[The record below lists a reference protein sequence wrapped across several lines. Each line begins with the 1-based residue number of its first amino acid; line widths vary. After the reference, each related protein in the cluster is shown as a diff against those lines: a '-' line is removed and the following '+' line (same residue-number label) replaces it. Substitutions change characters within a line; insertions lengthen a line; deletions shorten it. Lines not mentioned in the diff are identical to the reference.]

1 MLKKSLLPLIALMAL
16 TPVAFAIPDAGG
28 GPARAG
34 GPAQPAP
41 PPPPDAAKAK
51 KAFTIGYE
59 EYQMASGLESAG
71 VAMSGEAAMRNKE
84 AVTAA
89 FTRSRDRFRVAA
101 QAGPDM
107 KEAWNML
114 GYTSRKLGNYD
125 ESLAAYEKALALAPD
140 YPEAI
145 EYRAELYMLTG
156 KLALV
161 KEAYA
166 SLQKSMPSYA
176 EVLKTAMNDW
186 LKAKKTAPGLAETD
200 RSEFAAWVAKL

>member
-1 MLKKSLLPLIALMAL
+1 MRPKYLFPLIVLLAV
-16 TPVAFAIPDAGG
+16 TPLSYAVQDAGG
-28 GPARAG
+28 GNRAG
-34 GPAQPAP
+34 GPGQPAP
-41 PPPPDAAKAK
+41 PPPPDPAKAK

-59 EYQMASGLESAG
+59 EYQMASGLENAG
-71 VAMSGEAAMRNKE
+71 VGMSGENAMRNKE
-84 AVTAA
+84 AVKAA

-114 GYTSRKLGNYD
+114 GYTSRKLGDYE
-125 ESLAAYEKALALAPD
+125 ESLMAYEKALALSPD

-145 EYRAELYMLTG
+145 EYRAELYLLTG
-156 KLALV
+156 KLPLV

-176 EVLKTAMNDW
+176 EILKTAMNDW
-186 LKAKKTAPGLAETD
+186 IKAKKTAPGLSDADRAE
-200 RSEFAAWVAKL
+200 FVAWVAKL